1 MTPVFIAVLFTLL
14 RHGNSFSVCKQIMD
28 KEAIVYIYV
37 TQAYNGVLLTNKN
50 EWYFAICSNTDG
62 LGGHYAR
69 DKSDREW

>member
-1 MTPVFIAVLFTLL
+1 
-14 RHGNSFSVCKQIMD
+14 MD

-50 EWYFAICSNTDG
+50 DWYFAICSNSDG
-62 LGGHYAR
+62 LGGDFAR

>member
-1 MTPVFIAVLFTLL
+1 MA
-14 RHGNSFSVCKQIMD
+14 

-69 DKSDREW
+69 DKSENDKYCMIGSRMYCTTQGM